1 MPVLNALKV
10 HESYFSMPVEVL
22 DIDGIEK
29 AEEKLV
35 SQGQIL
41 LKAVWEEVKAGELTY
56 KISFAS
62 FIFLSAALIVAL
74 VTLAFVHS

>member
-1 MPVLNALKV
+1 MKV